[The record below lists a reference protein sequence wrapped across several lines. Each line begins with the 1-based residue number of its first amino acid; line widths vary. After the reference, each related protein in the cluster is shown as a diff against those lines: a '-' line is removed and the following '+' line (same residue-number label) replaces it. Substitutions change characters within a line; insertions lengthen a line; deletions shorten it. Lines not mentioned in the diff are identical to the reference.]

1 LSSEFFI
8 AFRALEDVPKGVSLD
23 DNLITAF
30 VPLIPD
36 LPGT

>member
-1 LSSEFFI
+1 LAYEFFI
-8 AFRALEDVPKGVSLD
+8 AFIALEDVPKGVSFD

-30 VPLIPD
+30 VPAMPD